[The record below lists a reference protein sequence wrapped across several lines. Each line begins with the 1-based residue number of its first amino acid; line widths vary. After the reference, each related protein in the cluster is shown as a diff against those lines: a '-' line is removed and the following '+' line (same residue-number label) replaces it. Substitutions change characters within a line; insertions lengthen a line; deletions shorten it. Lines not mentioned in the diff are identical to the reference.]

1 MGRPSS
7 YSDDI
12 ALTICTRLSE
22 GEALKRICAD
32 DGMPDRTTVNA
43 WRRDRPAFSAMFARA
58 REDAGDTLAEAAVAV
73 AMTATPET
81 AQAVR
86 VKYDALRWYASKL
99 GPKTYG
105 DKLQHT
111 GDPSSPVNFVIRAP
125 TPVSSTA
132 EWLERYRPKD
142 IEGKAENAAP
152 DDAPLAPLPLAAPV
166 EPAAQPSTSPTTT
179 AWLDIHGPKRDYGG

>member
-1 MGRPSS
+1 MGRPTS
-7 YSDDI
+7 YSDDV
-12 ALTICTRLSE
+12 ALAVCTRLSE

-32 DGMPDRTTVNA
+32 DDMPHRTTVNA
-43 WRRDRPAFSAMFARA
+43 WRRDRPVFSAMFARA

-111 GDPSSPVNFVIRAP
+111 GDPSNPVNFVIRGP
-125 TPVSSTA
+125 SPVSSTA
-132 EWLERYRPKD
+132 EWLERYRPKEID
-142 IEGKAENAAP
+142 GPAEDAAP
-152 DDAPLAPLPLAAPV
+152 DDPPSPSPPPPV
-166 EPAAQPSTSPTTT
+166 EAQSSIAPAAE
-179 AWLDIHGPKRDYGG
+179 WLATHKPKRDYGG

>member
-7 YSDDI
+7 YNDAI

-105 DKLQHT
+105 DKLTHS
-111 GDPSSPVNFVIRAP
+111 GDASSPIAI
-125 TPVSSTA
+125 T
-132 EWLERYRPKD
+132 
-142 IEGKAENAAP
+142 IETGVRRS
-152 DDAPLAPLPLAAPV
+152 DDAP
-166 EPAAQPSTSPTTT
+166 
-179 AWLDIHGPKRDYGG
+179 

>member
-1 MGRPSS
+1 MGRPSF

-32 DGMPDRTTVNA
+32 DDMPHRTTVNA

-58 REDAGDTLAEAAVAV
+58 REDCSDTMAEAAVAV

-86 VKYDALRWYASKL
+86 VKYDALR
-99 GPKTYG
+99 
-105 DKLQHT
+105 
-111 GDPSSPVNFVIRAP
+111 
-125 TPVSSTA
+125 
-132 EWLERYRPKD
+132 
-142 IEGKAENAAP
+142 
-152 DDAPLAPLPLAAPV
+152 
-166 EPAAQPSTSPTTT
+166 
-179 AWLDIHGPKRDYGG
+179 

>member
-32 DGMPDRTTVNA
+32 DDMPHRTTVNL
-43 WRRDRPAFSAMFARA
+43 WRRDHPAFSAMFARA

-99 GPKTYG
+99 GPKVYG

-111 GDPSSPVNFVIRAP
+111 GDGGGAVQVRI
-125 TPVSSTA
+125 T
-132 EWLERYRPKD
+132 
-142 IEGKAENAAP
+142 I
-152 DDAPLAPLPLAAPV
+152 DDA
-166 EPAAQPSTSPTTT
+166 T
-179 AWLDIHGPKRDYGG
+179 AGP